1 MTGIKQEQATLRK
14 DKDIAK
20 SIEES
25 ERLIESRL
33 NNLNELIRRT
43 ETKVKAEEESI
54 KVSESSIQKLLD
66 MAEAAKTTIENKKGL
81 IEPLVEESKKQTE
94 KIKELQDTIIRK
106 ITTKEKKLKGVKKA
120 SKKMKDFFKKKIGVL
135 DLIER
140 VNKDRND
147 LQNELITLIRK
158 ARSFQL
164 SSKSSD
170 AGKAMD
176 DIEKKFKN
184 VDNKKK
190 VFEEELKKLSSFFK

>member
-66 MAEAAKTTIENKKGL
+66 MAEAAKITVEKKKGL
-81 IEPLVEESKKQTE
+81 IAPLVEESRKQTE

>member
-1 MTGIKQEQATLRK
+1 
-14 DKDIAK
+14 
-20 SIEES
+20 
-25 ERLIESRL
+25 
-33 NNLNELIRRT
+33 
-43 ETKVKAEEESI
+43 
-54 KVSESSIQKLLD
+54 